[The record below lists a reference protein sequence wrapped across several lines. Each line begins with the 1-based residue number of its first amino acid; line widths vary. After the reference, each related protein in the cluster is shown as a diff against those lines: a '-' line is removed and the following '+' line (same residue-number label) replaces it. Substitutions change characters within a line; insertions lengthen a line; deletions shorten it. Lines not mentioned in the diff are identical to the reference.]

1 MPYCLLIYLKV
12 NFNNVNLTVI
22 KPWIAKRITE
32 LMGVED
38 EVMIEYAFGLLET
51 DVIVLIMILYTYIN
65 GLIGC

>member
-1 MPYCLLIYLKV
+1 
-12 NFNNVNLTVI
+12 
-22 KPWIAKRITE
+22 
-32 LMGVED
+32 MGVED